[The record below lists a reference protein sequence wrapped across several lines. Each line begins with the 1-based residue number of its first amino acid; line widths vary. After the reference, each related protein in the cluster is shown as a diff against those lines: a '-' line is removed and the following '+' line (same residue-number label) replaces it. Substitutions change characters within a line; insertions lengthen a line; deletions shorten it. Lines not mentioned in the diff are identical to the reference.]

1 MKLVYIVYGSACT
14 KPGHWAVNEYLCQ
27 GFAIFIF
34 LHFFYWFW
42 NCCQGRIQDFQ
53 LGEGGALKKNAPSG
67 GRCENFWGV
76 SCEKSRFYTNKSY
89 FFQLQRPPPWIRP
102 WYRRRPPRIVNR
114 TVPKI
119 IAISVHTV
127 NRFPLRLRKGVY
139 NLIEVISSWT
149 EQKLR
154 SILN

>member
-1 MKLVYIVYGSACT
+1 MPVPSQDIEQSMKLVYIVYRSACT

-53 LGEGGALKKNAPSG
+53 LGGGGGGGGGRALKKNAPSG

-76 SCEKSRFYTNKSY
+76 SCEKSRFYTKKSY
-89 FFQLQRPPPWIRP
+89 FFQLRREARKYLGYIWIRP
-102 WYRRRPPRIVNR
+102 WLRQRGIFCICYTPR
-114 TVPKI
+114 KQ
-119 IAISVHTV
+119 
-127 NRFPLRLRKGVY
+127 RLGG
-139 NLIEVISSWT
+139 I
-149 EQKLR
+149 
-154 SILN
+154 